1 MLSLEPPPRWA
12 FSWCWF
18 FVFAS
23 AVSGIAAILSL
34 ITLVLMFKTLLK
46 TKQLGLISVYILTLT
61 VQSLTAMVTFWMC
74 RSSLKPATSA
84 TSATE

>member
-1 MLSLEPPPRWA
+1 MFSLEPPPSWA

-46 TKQLGLISVYILTLT
+46 TNKVGLISVYIVTLT

-74 RSSLKPATSA
+74 RSSLKPVIEAT
-84 TSATE
+84 